1 MTPIQ
6 EAGDWKGRPI
16 WVTIEFRKLLRGY
29 HVTEKPKRPRQ
40 PDPSLYSCLHRR
52 QLSLL
57 QQALTQLGGGR
68 APLGLQKG
76 GGSGPP
82 RTSLLTLLSDDGDGR
97 ASLRP
102 MMP

>member
-40 PDPSLYSCLHRR
+40 PGPSLYSCLHRR

-57 QQALTQLGGGR
+57 QQALTQLGGGVPHWVFKKAAEVAR
-68 APLGLQKG
+68 HEPL
-76 GGSGPP
+76 S
-82 RTSLLTLLSDDGDGR
+82 
-97 ASLRP
+97 
-102 MMP
+102 